1 MIDHHAHHHAST
13 TAEGAHSQSSL
24 TLVLI
29 SLAHGINHAQGAL
42 QPLVY
47 PIVLRELG
55 FGYGE
60 LGLMLGVASAV
71 GGTLQLAA
79 GALGRIIR
87 RHVLLGLGNAS
98 VGACFLFV
106 GLAQSFSQFFLW
118 TVVSRVG
125 GAAQH
130 PIGSSLLSHHFQH
143 QRLGLALATHFTA
156 GNIGTAL
163 IPFFAALLIG
173 LWGWRITT
181 ILFAIP
187 AILVGLTLCVWLN
200 EPRATS
206 VIEPNSTT
214 SFLQDSRQAF
224 GNGTLRWILVAA
236 AVAAGGSGHGILSN
250 FLPLYLSHTLGMEA
264 PAVGFIFTLV
274 MAGSVVGPL
283 LGGQMVDRFHART
296 VIVSGYAVA
305 AMATISFPWVA
316 ANPFLLPVSAFVLGI
331 AAFGVN
337 PILQTVVAQVTE
349 DHTRDTGFALFYTAT
364 FMAGAI
370 WSPVIGYLSESF
382 GLEAAFG
389 AMAAS
394 FILATLCVILGRLEK
409 NPLGKSDHAEFWHH
423 G

>member
-1 MIDHHAHHHAST
+1 MIDHRAHHHAST
-13 TAEGAHSQSSL
+13 TAEGAHSHSSL
-24 TLVLI
+24 TLTLI

-42 QPLVY
+42 MPLVY

-60 LGLMLGVASAV
+60 LGLMLGITSAV
-71 GGTLQLAA
+71 GGSLQLAA

-87 RHVLLGLGNAS
+87 RHLLLGLGNAS
-98 VGACFLFV
+98 VGVCFLFV

-118 TVVSRVG
+118 TVMSRVG

-130 PIGSSLLSHHFQH
+130 SVGSSLLSDHFQH
-143 QRLGLALATHFTA
+143 RRLGLALATHFTA

-163 IPFFAALLIG
+163 IPLFAALLIG

-187 AILVGLTLCVWLN
+187 TILVGLALCVWLN
-200 EPRATS
+200 EPRETS
-206 VIEPNSTT
+206 PVESNSTG
-214 SFLQDSRQAF
+214 SFLQDSRQAL
-224 GNGTLRWILVAA
+224 GNGTLRWVLVAA

-250 FLPLYLSHTLGMEA
+250 FLPLYLSHTLGMGA

-274 MAGSVVGPL
+274 MVGSIVGPL
-283 LGGQMVDRFHART
+283 LGGQLVDRLHPRT
-296 VIVSGYAVA
+296 VILSGYAVA
-305 AMATISFPWVA
+305 AMATICLPWVA
-316 ANPFLLPVSAFVLGI
+316 ANQFLLPVSAFVLGT

-349 DHTRDTGFALFYTAT
+349 DRTRDMGFALFYTAT

-382 GLEAAFG
+382 GLEAAFS
-389 AMAAS
+389 AMAGSFTLAS
-394 FILATLCVILGRLEK
+394 ICLVLGRLEK
-409 NPLGKSDHAEFWHH
+409 SPLGELGHGEFWHH